1 MITKQRARG
10 AAFTL
15 VAFILLSLAAL
26 YFAMQDRLYL
36 YSGPA
41 EVVLREH
48 EDEYR
53 LKVCM
58 LENGRCRLSE
68 VPRAIYE
75 VAHEGTIVELDKGE
89 VLYND
94 SMRP

>member
-1 MITKQRARG
+1 MITKQRALG
-10 AAFTL
+10 AYFSL
-15 VAFILLSLAAL
+15 VAFILLSLAA
-26 YFAMQDRLYL
+26 LYL

-75 VAHEGTIVELDKGE
+75 VAHEGTIVELDDGK

-94 SMRP
+94 NMRP